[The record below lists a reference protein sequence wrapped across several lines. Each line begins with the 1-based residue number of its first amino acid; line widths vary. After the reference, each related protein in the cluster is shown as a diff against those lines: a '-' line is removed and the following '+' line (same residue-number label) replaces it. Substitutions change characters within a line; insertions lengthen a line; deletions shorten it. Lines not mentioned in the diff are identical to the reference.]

1 MRYHRFAEH
10 SIADGIEMSGVVCV
24 SAHSNTQFGEIESY
38 TVCMSRALKQWNIL
52 NYRKSAHNEERARNV
67 FIVHTVHT
75 GSNIGCSSIY
85 SHDIRVPWTNTEEM
99 HVYKSI
105 DLCSR
110 NDDEIHVLFYN
121 FCAPQ
126 ILMIFH
132 MNRTNVSYTHICT
145 HYIASPMILWCET
158 IAHISSIA
166 FVVFISFSIHMQNE
180 RWLRLW
186 LFCSV
191 HPHSMKSIVYLT
203 FNI

>member
-10 SIADGIEMSGVVCV
+10 SIADGIELSGVVCV
-24 SAHSNTQFGEIESY
+24 SAHGNTQFGEIESY
-38 TVCMSRALKQWNIL
+38 SVCMSSTETVKYIELQK
-52 NYRKSAHNEERARNV
+52 ERAQRGKSSKC
-67 FIVHTVHT
+67 VHCAHSAHT

-110 NDDEIHVLFYN
+110 NDDDIHVLFYN

>member
-1 MRYHRFAEH
+1 MNAEKLRYW
-10 SIADGIEMSGVVCV
+10 VCV
-24 SAHSNTQFGEIESY
+24 C
-38 TVCMSRALKQWNIL
+38 VCMCFEWGTVKQWNIEIKIESKA
-52 NYRKSAHNEERARNV
+52 RKEQNSY
-67 FIVHTVHT
+67 IVHTT
-75 GSNIGCSSIY
+75 IYIERSSIY